1 MIRLFATYTTKKEF
15 VMILSPVADGGDLYN
30 FLGEYLDCQEEAGI
44 HEGRL
49 RAMAQVLERAFGCLA
64 DGLSFMRRKQI
75 RHKDI
80 KTRNILIHNGLVIY
94 TDFGFS
100 VDTTLLDNSMSCGP
114 AEMTPRYAAPEV
126 IKGVSRDSS
135 SDMFSLGCV
144 FVEMFSALCGN
155 ALFDEQESFS
165 NSMTSIHQRL
175 RAVKVS
181 TKLSFLPE
189 VIIKMTINTPK
200 ARCSADLVARTIGS
214 HPGFSCHDCRSIETA
229 TPPTTQNIASEM
241 SNGKSDDALSIQ
253 EGHDYLPNDEPRLE
267 LKLRRNLGHGHTGTV
282 TEVEDANTGR
292 KFACKVIRFR
302 SSKLRRGR
310 EEAIQ
315 EGIRLLLSIGEHP
328 HMIKLFGTYQ
338 TKREFGQILLPVADS
353 GGLDSFIS
361 DFRELRDDPND
372 SRFKAMA
379 KTFERA
385 YGCLSSGLA
394 YLHRHKI
401 RHKNIKPQNIL
412 VHQGSVIYT
421 GFSFSQD
428 FTNFETSVTEGKP
441 SFLTRRYAAPEVLEH
456 EARDSSSD
464 VFSLGCVFLELG
476 STLVNSFE
484 IDYNAIFAPN
494 MPAIIKDFGTAI
506 ANASNK
512 YNFLYPV
519 ILSMTQQDR
528 LRRSSAAMVAS
539 ILVSQS
545 GFCCTDCGRVS

>member
-1 MIRLFATYTTKKEF
+1 
-15 VMILSPVADGGDLYN
+15 
-30 FLGEYLDCQEEAGI
+30 
-44 HEGRL
+44 
-49 RAMAQVLERAFGCLA
+49 
-64 DGLSFMRRKQI
+64 
-75 RHKDI
+75 
-80 KTRNILIHNGLVIY
+80 
-94 TDFGFS
+94 
-100 VDTTLLDNSMSCGP
+100 
-114 AEMTPRYAAPEV
+114 
-126 IKGVSRDSS
+126 
-135 SDMFSLGCV
+135 
-144 FVEMFSALCGN
+144 
-155 ALFDEQESFS
+155 
-165 NSMTSIHQRL
+165 
-175 RAVKVS
+175 
-181 TKLSFLPE
+181 
-189 VIIKMTINTPK
+189 
-200 ARCSADLVARTIGS
+200 
-214 HPGFSCHDCRSIETA
+214 
-229 TPPTTQNIASEM
+229 
-241 SNGKSDDALSIQ
+241 
-253 EGHDYLPNDEPRLE
+253 
-267 LKLRRNLGHGHTGTV
+267 
-282 TEVEDANTGR
+282 
-292 KFACKVIRFR
+292 
-302 SSKLRRGR
+302 
-310 EEAIQ
+310 
-315 EGIRLLLSIGEHP
+315 
-328 HMIKLFGTYQ
+328 MIKLFGTYQ

-361 DFRELRDDPND
+361 DFRELRDDSND

-512 YNFLYPV
+512 YNSCT
-519 ILSMTQQDR
+519 LSY
-528 LRRSSAAMVAS
+528 
-539 ILVSQS
+539 
-545 GFCCTDCGRVS
+545 CP